1 MQLPFLVLGWTVVTQ
16 LDTVGGFVGS
26 GKFWSLGFVGLHLL
40 FLACR
45 LARKR
50 IYEAWRRRVGWTV
63 LEQFHPMSPNVI
75 HSYPILTLFGD
86 SWWFLMLM
94 PSFFVLVVCKPQ
106 AYPESSFRTWC
117 SYPSL
122 WFVGSVEFWSLRFCR
137 SALVVLACR
146 LARKRIYRAWRRRV
160 GWTVLGQCSC
170 VLLNRMLVGRT
181 LPWVSE
187 PVHSSASGLWMM
199 GFQII
204 GLVLRLCIC
213 DCDWLLLIT
222 MMFLFMYP

>member
-1 MQLPFLVLGWTVVTQ
+1 
-16 LDTVGGFVGS
+16 
-26 GKFWSLGFVGLHLL
+26 
-40 FLACR
+40 
-45 LARKR
+45 
-50 IYEAWRRRVGWTV
+50 
-63 LEQFHPMSPNVI
+63 
-75 HSYPILTLFGD
+75 
-86 SWWFLMLM
+86 MLM

-106 AYPESSFRTWC
+106 AYPESRGFQNLMQLPFLVVCRFSGV
-117 SYPSL
+117 L
-122 WFVGSVEFWSLRFCR
+122 ILRFCR

-170 VLLNRMLVGRT
+170 VFLNRMLVGRT

-204 GLVLRLCIC
+204 GFKTVYL
-213 DCDWLLLIT
+213 WLW
-222 MMFLFMYP
+222 